1 MKFLRTGIWMNY
13 LAFDNSYL
21 PSPFNIVEALM
32 KFSCCEEA
40 TNDPSV
46 ADRAAYFHL
55 LEKLSNKYI
64 TREED
69 VELRD
74 ITVEDVTNARN
85 EIISQYQHRH
95 RKNDGAEEKV
105 SVVSGHKIK
114 EEEDSDEDDEDSD

>member
-21 PSPFNIVEALM
+21 PSPFNIIDTLM
-32 KFSCCEEA
+32 KSFCCQEA
-40 TNDPSV
+40 KNDPSV
-46 ADRAAYFHL
+46 ADRAKYFAL

-74 ITVEDVTNARN
+74 ITVEDVTNAIN
-85 EIISQYQHRH
+85 EIISQYRYM
-95 RKNDGAEEKV
+95 KI
-105 SVVSGHKIK
+105 HKK
-114 EEEDSDEDDEDSD
+114 

>member
-1 MKFLRTGIWMNY
+1 MWMNY

-21 PSPFNIVEALM
+21 PSPFNIIEALI
-32 KFSCCEEA
+32 KASCCCKEEK
-40 TNDPSV
+40 NEPSM
-46 ADRAAYFHL
+46 ADREQYFAL

-85 EIISQYQHRH
+85 EIISQYRH
-95 RKNDGAEEKV
+95 TKV
-105 SVVSGHKIK
+105 QKK
-114 EEEDSDEDDEDSD
+114 